1 MSGDDW
7 FRTSRWDA
15 SERELFAARLARA
28 RPESRAQY
36 IRLKAEALL
45 EGSDD
50 EVRAEGARL
59 MRLVVSDHPD
69 DRLEVTAA
77 HTALGR
83 YHEEIGH
90 AAEAAAAYRAAL
102 REEGENIT
110 SGSDVLLAELIL
122 REAMAGHYAE
132 AKTLLDLVLARDPIF
147 RTEQFRYAVARARLA
162 DRCGRPD
169 EAAAF
174 ALGALGLLSGNRGVS
189 PRHPDVGVIMADDAT
204 GAELVTLADRGAA
217 AAVSD
222 LVDAHRDSTGAVAW
236 DWPLIRRLLNEPDDP
251 EEQWRREFE
260 AASADLV
267 EELRA
272 AGFDVTDLSEW
283 SRRRLPSMAAVRAAV
298 PILVRAVGRTDH
310 PGVLVA
316 IVTALTDPRV
326 RATSIATAPIIDLFR
341 RVTDRGGAGDDGL
354 ADLTARAL
362 AILARDEH
370 LEDVADLV
378 RDPQRGRHR
387 LWLFEAVGRM
397 KRPEA
402 VELCLE
408 MLGDD
413 EIRPWAVRPWAIR
426 ALGDLRSERA
436 RPALAEIA
444 SRPRPRTR
452 NDKAEAERTVIDLAR
467 RAIEKLDA
475 ARARRDDAP

>member
-1 MSGDDW
+1 MSSDDW
-7 FRTSRWDA
+7 YRSSRWDA
-15 SERELFAARLARA
+15 SERELFAARLAGA

-45 EGSDD
+45 EMSDAD
-50 EVRAEGARL
+50 VRAEGARL
-59 MRLVVSDHPD
+59 MRVVLEDYPD
-69 DRLEVTAA
+69 DRLQVTAA

-83 YHEEIGH
+83 YNEEIGH
-90 AAEAAAAYRAAL
+90 TAAAAGAYRAAVRQEGGNTTGADL
-102 REEGENIT
+102 R
-110 SGSDVLLAELIL
+110 LAELIL
-122 REAMAGHYAE
+122 REAMVGHYAE
-132 AKTLLDLVLARDPIF
+132 AEALLDLILRRNPILPVE
-147 RTEQFRYAVARARLA
+147 RFRYAVARARLA

-174 ALGALGLLSGNRGVS
+174 ALGALGVLSGNRGVS
-189 PRHPDVGVIMADDAT
+189 PRHPDVGLIMADDAT
-204 GAELVTLADRGAA
+204 RAELVTLAHRGAA

-222 LVDAHRDSTGAVAW
+222 LVDAYRDSTGAVAW
-236 DWPLIRRLLNEPDDP
+236 DWPLIRRLLNETDDP
-251 EEQWRREFE
+251 EEQWRRDFE

-272 AGFDVTDLSEW
+272 AGFDLTDLSEW
-283 SRRRLPSMAAVRAAV
+283 SRRRLPSTAAVRTAV
-298 PILVRAVGRTDH
+298 PILVRALGRTNH
-310 PGVLVA
+310 PGVQGA

-341 RVTDRGGAGDDGL
+341 RVTNHGGGGRDGL

-362 AILARDEH
+362 ATLARDEH

-387 LWLFEAVGRM
+387 LSLFEAVGRM
-397 KRPEA
+397 TRPEA
-402 VELCLE
+402 VDLCLE

-413 EIRPWAVRPWAIR
+413 EIGPWAVRPWAIR

-467 RAIEKLDA
+467 RAIEKLDV